1 MKQKKVWVGMVIT
14 LVVLTA
20 ATALIMAQEPQE
32 SPLEQLLLQAD
43 ELPAGSWVRHGVEPL
58 TADDWPGSFVNA
70 PTQAEGFLQGYWME
84 AVCPVRFRDAEGGA
98 IVLNLVFRYQNETQ
112 ANAEFKRQ
120 VEYLKEGPG
129 IEVVRAEWRNADDG
143 LWGFAVQGT
152 GSEGNTVCGFAG
164 VRGNTLTIL
173 VVDGPPDPSVEEL
186 FGALVERT
194 LQ

>member
-1 MKQKKVWVGMVIT
+1 MI
-14 LVVLTA
+14 
-20 ATALIMAQEPQE
+20 
-32 SPLEQLLLQAD
+32 
-43 ELPAGSWVRHGVEPL
+43 
-58 TADDWPGSFVNA
+58 
-70 PTQAEGFLQGYWME
+70 YWME

-98 IVLNLVFRYQNETQ
+98 FVLNFVFRYQNETQ

>member
-1 MKQKKVWVGMVIT
+1 M
-14 LVVLTA
+14 
-20 ATALIMAQEPQE
+20 
-32 SPLEQLLLQAD
+32 
-43 ELPAGSWVRHGVEPL
+43 
-58 TADDWPGSFVNA
+58 
-70 PTQAEGFLQGYWME
+70 
-84 AVCPVRFRDAEGGA
+84 
-98 IVLNLVFRYQNETQ
+98 LNLVFRYQNETQ

-164 VRGNTLTIL
+164 VRGNTLAIL

>member
-84 AVCPVRFRDAEGGA
+84 AVCRARDGIRGKYCMRVCWREG
-98 IVLNLVFRYQNETQ
+98 
-112 ANAEFKRQ
+112 
-120 VEYLKEGPG
+120 EYADHPG
-129 IEVVRAEWRNADDG
+129 G
-143 LWGFAVQGT
+143 
-152 GSEGNTVCGFAG
+152 
-164 VRGNTLTIL
+164 
-173 VVDGPPDPSVEEL
+173 
-186 FGALVERT
+186 
-194 LQ
+194 